1 MGTSN
6 DPTSSGENP
15 VTDGAVPT
23 SDTSTT
29 PEPVKPKK
37 SKPAGVRY
45 IGNGSFVVGVPAT
58 NLTAEQVAQYG
69 GIDALTR
76 SGLYVK
82 EDDHGVTN

>member
-1 MGTSN
+1 
-6 DPTSSGENP
+6 
-15 VTDGAVPT
+15 
-23 SDTSTT
+23 
-29 PEPVKPKK
+29 
-37 SKPAGVRY
+37 VRY